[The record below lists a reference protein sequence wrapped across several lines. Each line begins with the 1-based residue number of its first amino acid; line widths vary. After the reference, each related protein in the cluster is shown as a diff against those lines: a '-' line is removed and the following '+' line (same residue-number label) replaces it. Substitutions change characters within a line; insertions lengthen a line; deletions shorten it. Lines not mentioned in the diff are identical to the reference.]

1 MRNYKLIFLI
11 SNSVPNVTQSRS
23 HCQPLKIP
31 MCRSLNYTHTILPN
45 FMNHTTQAELKRA
58 LKAFRPLLKSKCSN
72 QLRRFVCF
80 LFAPFCGTDGIPLA
94 LPPCQSFC
102 EKVKL
107 DCGRVSRWLA
117 NLNCSRFP
125 TLSRKHLCFLT
136 PWPQWTV
143 LDVTADP
150 AQVSFLKS
158 LGSTLRIRL
167 RDVSALMRDN

>member
-1 MRNYKLIFLI
+1 MLRTSRTRMSIYVLMRNDKLIFLI
-11 SNSVPNVTQSRS
+11 SNAVPNVTQSRS
-23 HCQPLKIP
+23 RCQPLKIP

-45 FMNHTTQAELKRA
+45 FMNHTTQAEVKRA

-80 LFAPFCGTDGIPLA
+80 LFAPFCGTHGTPLA

-125 TLSRKHLCFLT
+125 TLSRKRLCFG
-136 PWPQWTV
+136 
-143 LDVTADP
+143 DP
-150 AQVSFLKS
+150 LATMDCVGRHSRPCTGELC
-158 LGSTLRIRL
+158 
-167 RDVSALMRDN
+167 